1 MTRRTSPRTIAALV
15 AGLAAGGAVGF
26 AVGVPSLINAAPAA
40 SEQATDAGDDVTV
53 APLHHGEPHRDHA
66 GPRGGGRALEVLTEV
81 LGLDAET
88 LRSEFAA
95 GKSVADVA
103 TEQGVAPEAV
113 ADAIVDDLATH
124 LAEHVADGT
133 LTREEADAKL
143 AEAETRVTERLDDVP
158 AFGGERGGDG
168 RGGRGPGRGPSEAVL
183 TLLGI
188 DAEALRAEFE
198 AGRTIAD
205 VAADNGVDVQAVID
219 LMVTEAEAHI
229 AEHVTEGKL
238 TQEEADAR
246 LAELEARITERVN
259 SVPTPGEGHGGRDG
273 GRHGGRHGGAGHH
286 GVEVTDGAT
295 GA

>member
-26 AVGVPSLINAAPAA
+26 AVGVPSLINAAPSA
-40 SEQATDAGDDVTV
+40 SEQATDVGDDVTV
-53 APLHHGEPHRDHA
+53 GPLHHGAPHRDHV
-66 GPRGGGRALEVLTEV
+66 GPRGGGRAVEVLTDV

-103 TEQGVAPEAV
+103 NEQGVAPEAV
-113 ADAIVDDLATH
+113 VGAIVDDLATH
-124 LAEHVADGT
+124 LDEHVADGT
-133 LTREEADAKL
+133 LTQEEADAKV
-143 AEAETRVTERLDDVP
+143 AEAETRVAERLDDVP
-158 AFGGERGGDG
+158 AFGGERGGEG
-168 RGGRGPGRGPSEAVL
+168 RGKGPSEAVL
-183 TLLGI
+183 TLLGV

-246 LAELEARITERVN
+246 LAELEARVTERVN

-286 GVEVTDGAT
+286 GVEVTDVAT